1 MPSKTVL
8 PTAEEALPGRV
19 EALKVAAKHA
29 VNGNSTLEPF
39 PEGLEIAVFGMGC
52 FWGVEKLF
60 WKQKGVFST
69 QVGYAGGFTKNP
81 TYEEVCTGLTAH
93 IEVVRVVFDPKVISY
108 KDLLKL
114 FWENHNPTEGMK
126 QGQDIGTQ
134 YRSVIFTY
142 GTQQR
147 ESALQSKNMFQKEL
161 KNANLGAITT
171 EIRSVPEFYYAED
184 YHQQYLYK
192 NPDGYCGLKGTGV
205 SCVQ

>member
-8 PTAEEALPGRV
+8 PTTEEALPGRTEPLTV
-19 EALKVAAKHA
+19 EAKHT

-39 PEGLEIAVFGMGC
+39 PAGLEWAMFGMGC

-93 IEVVRVVFDPKVISY
+93 IEVVRIIFDPKVISY
-108 KDLLKL
+108 KTLLKL

-142 GTQQR
+142 GDKQK
-147 ESALQSKNMFQKEL
+147 EAALQSKESFQKAL
-161 KNANLGAITT
+161 KQGGLGAIAT
-171 EIRSVPEFYYAED
+171 EILPVPEFYYAED
-184 YHQQYLYK
+184 YHQQYLDK

-205 SCVQ
+205 TCVQ